1 MLSRKARD
9 NPCCPVTVKSHY
21 KLLPFPPNTS
31 RSSSCDLFCFYKW
44 VWPTVSTNQHT
55 ICIRV
60 LLNIHCWVR
69 PMCLGLEPS
78 LAKRNIRGLHKLGEV
93 QNTNH
98 QRRHSAARHKEQDS
112 RQRRLW
118 GNHHERSKGKGTLQ
132 DSADITSYN
141 NQISKSNKCKHKSC
155 NQYNHLPFQACL
167 INKSEEKTPQLHRTA
182 SPTEEYL

>member
-1 MLSRKARD
+1 MPIVACCLWCALPQTVSVVHTVNNGGFSRPLGTTAWFMYD
-9 NPCCPVTVKSHY
+9 NNAFSESSWQPSCPVTVESHY

-31 RSSSCDLFCFYKW
+31 QSSSCDLFCFYKW
-44 VWPTVSTNQHT
+44 VRPTVSTNQHT

-78 LAKRNIRGLHKLGEV
+78 LAKCTSLGLHKLGEV

-112 RQRRLW
+112 RQRRPW
-118 GNHHERSKGKGTLQ
+118 GNHHERSKSKWLYKTLQ
-132 DSADITSYN
+132 I
-141 NQISKSNKCKHKSC
+141 
-155 NQYNHLPFQACL
+155 
-167 INKSEEKTPQLHRTA
+167 
-182 SPTEEYL
+182 